1 MKSLLLTALFAMTAV
16 AVEPSVPYP
25 GTLPAA
31 EELSAACTPLLVV
44 TNTGTYG
51 ADAPAQLTEDAGIKV
66 TCRTEAAENAHYVRR
81 TYTLTATRD
90 TVLTGFTPIQL
101 EGGSYMIPGEVPGTP
116 LVDTKAHRFYGIELP
131 VAQAAVK
138 DGKGSVGLTCN
149 LPLAKGQSV
158 SFTTVEGVYPEGQ
171 LRRAFL
177 AYLER
182 ERAVPYHQVVQYNCW
197 YEYGLNPTEE
207 KLLKTIDAY
216 GRELVQKRGVKVD
229 SFVLDDGWDDYNA
242 DLWQPHPQK
251 FPNGFSK
258 VTKAAQDI
266 GAHFGIWISPLGGYS
281 GQAER
286 TQHARNMGLIPQD
299 AKELDLSYPGY
310 GKWYLN
316 RCRDLM
322 QKDGS
327 NFFKW
332 DRAGDG
338 VSPHFMALLDI
349 SKELRKVDPE
359 LFLSTTV
366 GTWPSPFWLM
376 YVDCT
381 WRTGSADVAWHGKGN
396 NRERY
401 MTYRDMSCYR
411 VIVKRAPLYPLNS
424 LMHHG
429 LVLGTEFQA
438 AHTSDARPDGADP
451 TIAAAELGGACE
463 SAKDL
468 SFPVNNNMR
477 SDARMLC
484 ASGAN
489 QQELY
494 LTPGMMNDAAW
505 DDVAAALKWSHKWA
519 PVLADAHWV
528 GGDPGEGHVYGYAAW
543 RADRGATLALRN
555 PDDQPQEIEL
565 TAAAFEPTAKGTI
578 QLQAAYADQRV
589 KELAIPAEGSVHVRL
604 EPFEVLV
611 FDAEFSTP
619 GK

>member
-1 MKSLLLTALFAMTAV
+1 MKSLFLTALLAMTAV
-16 AVEPSVPYP
+16 AAEPNVPYP
-25 GTLPAA
+25 GKLPAA
-31 EELSAACTPLLVV
+31 AELATAPTPLSVS
-44 TNTGTYG
+44 TSAGTFHANT
-51 ADAPAQLTEDAGIKV
+51 PQQLPKEAGITV
-66 TCRTEAAENAHYVRR
+66 TCRVEPAENAHYVRR
-81 TYTLTATRD
+81 TYTLTATQD
-90 TVLTGFTPIQL
+90 TTLTGFTPIQL
-101 EGGSYMIPGEVPGTP
+101 EGGSYMVPGEVPGTP
-116 LVDTKAHRFYGIELP
+116 LVDTKAHRFHGIELP
-131 VAQAAVK
+131 VAQVAVQ
-138 DGKGSVGLTCN
+138 DGKGSVGLECS

-158 SFTTVEGVYPEGQ
+158 SFTTVEGTYPEGQ

-197 YEYGLNPTEE
+197 YEHGLNPTEE
-207 KLLKTIDAY
+207 KLLNTIDAY

-229 SFVLDDGWDDYNA
+229 SFVLDDGWDDYGA

-251 FPNGFSK
+251 FPNGFAK

-286 TQHARNMGLIPQD
+286 IQHARRMGLIPQD
-299 AKELDLSYPGY
+299 AQGLDLSYPGY
-310 GKWYLN
+310 GDWYLN

-322 QKDGS
+322 QKDGC

-338 VSPHFMALLDI
+338 VSPHFMALLGI
-349 SKELRKVDPE
+349 SRELRKVDPQ

-429 LVLGTEFQA
+429 LVLGTEFQG

-528 GGDPGEGHVYGYAAW
+528 GGDPGEGRVYGYAAW

-565 TAAAFEPTAKGTI
+565 TAAAVFEPTAKGDI
-578 QLQAAYADQRV
+578 PLRAAYADQRV
-589 KELAIPAEGSVHVRL
+589 KELTIPAEGSVRVRL

-611 FDAEFSTP
+611 FDADFAAAH
-619 GK
+619 